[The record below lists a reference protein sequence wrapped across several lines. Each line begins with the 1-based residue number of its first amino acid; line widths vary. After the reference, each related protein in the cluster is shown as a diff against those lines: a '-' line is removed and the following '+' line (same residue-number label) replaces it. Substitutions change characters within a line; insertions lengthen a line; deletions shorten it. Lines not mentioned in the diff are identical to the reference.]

1 MFNHGP
7 HGKGPVGRP
16 RCHNSAT
23 HSGFCI
29 PAEQKTWH
37 PEGPFTSTNTDKL
50 DLTMALVVQPSRPSV
65 VGGVAKYSVK
75 PKKKF
80 YGCRKFRGSTVII

>member
-1 MFNHGP
+1 MVKVLQGDLAVMTLP
-7 HGKGPVGRP
+7 
-16 RCHNSAT
+16 

-50 DLTMALVVQPSRPSV
+50 NLTMALVVQPSRPSG
-65 VGGVAKYSVK
+65 VGGVAKYLMK
-75 PKKKF
+75 PEK
-80 YGCRKFRGSTVII
+80 